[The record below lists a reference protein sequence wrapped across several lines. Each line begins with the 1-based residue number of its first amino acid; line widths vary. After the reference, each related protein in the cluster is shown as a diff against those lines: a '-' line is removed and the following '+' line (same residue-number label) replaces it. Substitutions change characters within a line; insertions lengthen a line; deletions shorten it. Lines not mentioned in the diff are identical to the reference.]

1 MEESLFSLPSSQ
13 KQVKKSAN
21 QVSALINNLTTLAQL
36 PTRFVVVTDT
46 ATLALLGG
54 VLIVLMIAWG
64 VAWLMKRQPDTTV
77 NPALVQIFDRRVQ
90 AWLLMYVILAL
101 SFILGRGAT
110 TFLFFCVSFFALREF
125 ITITPTRLGDHRA
138 LFWVFFVFAPLQYL
152 LIFAGPLVSGLD
164 EILVGPGPYL
174 HGLYSILLPV
184 YAFLFVFTRVALAG
198 DSRRFLERT
207 AKIQAALLICVYALS
222 FAPALMYLDLHTYDG
237 DVAQELERLR
247 QIADPSPDVKERIE
261 EYSESGP
268 WKRWEGSTAG
278 LLFYFILIVQLADMF
293 QYVGSKML
301 GGPPIAPDI
310 SSSRTWRGF
319 MFSIAMTALCA
330 TGLWWVTPFTWY
342 WSAAMSM
349 VVSTLAFAGG
359 MTMSAIKRDR
369 GVKDYGTL
377 VEGHAGILD
386 RIDSLCFAAPVFF
399 HLTRYFYMIL
409 PLAQNGG

>member
-1 MEESLFSLPSSQ
+1 MIDNTLLF
-13 KQVKKSAN
+13 
-21 QVSALINNLTTLAQL
+21 AQL
-36 PTRFVVVTDT
+36 PTRFVVVTDA

-54 VLIVLMIAWG
+54 VFVVLMIAWG
-64 VAWLMKRQPDTTV
+64 VAWLMKRQPDSTV

-152 LIFAGPLVSGLD
+152 LIFAGPLVSDLN

-174 HGLYSILLPV
+174 HSLYSILLPV
-184 YAFLFVFTRVALAG
+184 YAFLFVFTRVAIAG

-222 FAPALMYLDLHTYDG
+222 FAPALMYLDLYSYD
-237 DVAQELERLR
+237 A
-247 QIADPSPDVKERIE
+247 
-261 EYSESGP
+261 ESGT
-268 WKRWEGSTAG
+268 WSRWEGSTAG
-278 LLFYFILIVQLADMF
+278 LLFYFILLVQLSDMF
-293 QYVGSKML
+293 QYAGSKML
-301 GGPPIAPDI
+301 GGEPIAADV

-319 MFSIAMTALCA
+319 MFSVAMTSLCA
-330 TGLWWVTPFTWY
+330 TGLWWVTPFSW
-342 WSAAMSM
+342 WQSAAFSM
-349 VVSTLAFAGG
+349 VVSTLSFAGG
-359 MTMSAIKRDR
+359 LTMSAIKRDR

-399 HLTRYFYMIL
+399 HLTRYFFMIL
-409 PLAQNGG
+409 PMAQNGG

>member
-1 MEESLFSLPSSQ
+1 MDIFFQ
-13 KQVKKSAN
+13 
-21 QVSALINNLTTLAQL
+21 LAQL
-36 PTRFVVVTDT
+36 PTRFVVVTDPE
-46 ATLALLGG
+46 TLALLGG
-54 VLIVLMIAWG
+54 VFVVLMISWG
-64 VAWLMKRQPDTTV
+64 VSWLMKRQPDSTV

-138 LFWVFFVFAPLQYL
+138 LFWAFFFFAPLQYL
-152 LIFAGPLVSGLD
+152 LIFAGPYAASWASAEAASGS
-164 EILVGPGPYL
+164 YFY
-174 HGLYSILLPV
+174 GLYSIMVPV
-184 YAFLFVFTRVALAG
+184 YAFLFVLTRVAIAG

-222 FAPALMYLDLHTYDG
+222 FAPALMYLDFYTYDG
-237 DVAQELERLR
+237 
-247 QIADPSPDVKERIE
+247 
-261 EYSESGP
+261 ESGT
-268 WKRWEGSTAG
+268 WSRWEGSTAG
-278 LLFYFILIVQLADMF
+278 LLFYFILLVQLADMF
-293 QYVGSKML
+293 QYAGSKML
-301 GGPPIAPDI
+301 GGEPIAPDV
-310 SSSRTWRGF
+310 STSRTWRGF
-319 MFSIAMTALCA
+319 TFSIAMTALCA
-330 TGLWWVTPFTWY
+330 TGLWWVTPFSW
-342 WSAAMSM
+342 WQSAAMSM

-399 HLTRYFYMIL
+399 HLTRYFFMIL
-409 PLAQNGG
+409 PMTQNGG

>member
-1 MEESLFSLPSSQ
+1 M
-13 KQVKKSAN
+13 
-21 QVSALINNLTTLAQL
+21 
-36 PTRFVVVTDT
+36 VVTDP

-54 VLIVLMIAWG
+54 VFALLMIAWG
-64 VAWLMKRQPDTTV
+64 VAWLMKRQPDSTV

-110 TFLFFCVSFFALREF
+110 TFLFFGVSFFALREF

-152 LIFAGPLVSGLD
+152 LIFAGPLVSGLN
-164 EILVGPGPYL
+164 EILVGPGPFLY
-174 HGLYSILLPV
+174 GLYSVLLPV
-184 YAFLFVFTRVALAG
+184 YAFLFVFMRVAIAG

-222 FAPALMYLDLHTYDG
+222 FAPALMYLDLHTYDSE
-237 DVAQELERLR
+237 VAHEIEQLEAVTVPTSK
-247 QIADPSPDVKERIE
+247 QSARIE
-261 EYSESGP
+261 ELAASRP

-278 LLFYFILIVQLADMF
+278 LLFYFILLVQLSDMF
-293 QYVGSKML
+293 QYAGSKML
-301 GGPPIAPDI
+301 GGEPIAADI

-319 MFSIAMTALCA
+319 LFSVVMTSLCA
-330 TGLWWVTPFTWY
+330 TGLWWVTPFTW
-342 WSAAMSM
+342 WQSAGMSM
-349 VVSTLAFAGG
+349 IVSTLAFAGG

-399 HLTRYFYMIL
+399 HLTRYFFMIL
-409 PLAQNGG
+409 PMAQNGG

>member
-1 MEESLFSLPSSQ
+1 MFQPSGD
-13 KQVKKSAN
+13 V
-21 QVSALINNLTTLAQL
+21 LIAQITSRFEVLTHA
-36 PTRFVVVTDT
+36 P
-46 ATLALLGG
+46 TLALLGG
-54 VLIVLMIAWG
+54 VLLALMIAWG
-64 VAWLMKRQPDTTV
+64 VAWLLGRQSDSTV
-77 NPALVQIFDRRVQ
+77 NPALVQLFDRRIR

-101 SFILGRGAT
+101 GFILGRGAT

-125 ITITPTRLGDHRA
+125 ITITPTRQGDHRA

-152 LIFAGPLVSGLD
+152 LIFAGPLLSGLD

-198 DSRRFLERT
+198 DPRRFLERT

-222 FAPALMYLDLHTYDG
+222 FAPALLYLDLYRHNSATG
-237 DVAQELERLR
+237 QWE
-247 QIADPSPDVKERIE
+247 
-261 EYSESGP
+261 
-268 WKRWEGSTAG
+268 RWEGSTAG

-293 QYVGSKML
+293 QFAGSKML
-301 GGPPIAPDI
+301 GGVPIAEDI
-310 SSSRTWRGF
+310 SSSRTWRGIL
-319 MFSIAMTALCA
+319 FSLAMTSLCA
-330 TGLWWVTPFTWY
+330 TGLWWVTPFTW
-342 WSAAMSM
+342 WQSACLSM
-349 VVSTLAFAGG
+349 VVSALAFAGG

-399 HLTRYFYMIL
+399 HLTRYFFMVL
-409 PLAQNGG
+409 PMAQIGE